1 MSKFQDMF
9 RALKYRNFRLF
20 FPGLIVSQIGI
31 WVQNVAVNW
40 LVYDI
45 TKSPFIMGVV
55 MFFNAVPL
63 FLFTPFAGVLA
74 DKFDRRKLLIT
85 VQILYAV
92 QAFLMT
98 AVTFLHIINI
108 WNIVL
113 LGMFLNLIAAVDAP
127 LRQSTFVCLVDDKK
141 DLGNAISLNSS
152 CFNVARL
159 VGPAI
164 GGMLIA
170 YAGVGVCFLL
180 NFLCLVPII
189 ILVKMM
195 NIKDVKSEK
204 IKNETIYEGL
214 AEGLR
219 YVFKTPQIF
228 TLLLYLA
235 SFCSLIM
242 IYPMLMPI
250 YTAEVLK
257 ANADILGFL
266 MGAAGVGAL
275 ISSLILATKK
285 STRGIRIIIFLGG
298 TFASLCFILLG
309 FVKIKYLALLLMF
322 GVGLGSTC
330 LFTPENMLLQ
340 SLIDDDKRGRVMSL
354 NSLCFLGPTAISSF
368 FAGTVAH
375 FAGISNTLI
384 ILGGIMITIG
394 LILSFR
400 LSKLKYE

>member
-1 MSKFQDMF
+1 
-9 RALKYRNFRLF
+9 
-20 FPGLIVSQIGI
+20 
-31 WVQNVAVNW
+31 
-40 LVYDI
+40 
-45 TKSPFIMGVV
+45 
-55 MFFNAVPL
+55 
-63 FLFTPFAGVLA
+63 
-74 DKFDRRKLLIT
+74 
-85 VQILYAV
+85 
-92 QAFLMT
+92 
-98 AVTFLHIINI
+98 
-108 WNIVL
+108 
-113 LGMFLNLIAAVDAP
+113 
-127 LRQSTFVCLVDDKK
+127 
-141 DLGNAISLNSS
+141 
-152 CFNVARL
+152 
-159 VGPAI
+159 
-164 GGMLIA
+164 
-170 YAGVGVCFLL
+170 
-180 NFLCLVPII
+180 
-189 ILVKMM
+189 MM

-204 IKNETIYEGL
+204 IKNETIFEGL

-394 LILSFR
+394 LTLSFR

>member
-127 LRQSTFVCLVDDKK
+127 LRQSTFVCLVDDKN

-204 IKNETIYEGL
+204 IKNETIFEGL

-219 YVFKTPQIF
+219 YVLKTPQIF

-394 LILSFR
+394 LTLSFR